1 MDEKL
6 TSLDFYYLLT
16 EVLEVGVD
24 EVHEGVLEVLNNMW
38 PYKNSFLFKI
48 AHAEWIKA
56 NICLEIAEVLEGVV
70 EDSDQHGTI

>member
-24 EVHEGVLEVLNNMW
+24 DVHEGVLEVL
-38 PYKNSFLFKI
+38 
-48 AHAEWIKA
+48 
-56 NICLEIAEVLEGVV
+56 G
-70 EDSDQHGTI
+70 QHVTI